1 MKEQIS
7 ELMDG
12 ELDHSNVDSIFAE
25 FKKNRELVK
34 DWEAYHMIGAVIRRP
49 SSFQSFDIAEKV
61 REQLKHEPSILVPN
75 VSKIARRKFYT
86 FSAAASVI
94 ILMSSWIL
102 LQTEKIQPAVTVAE
116 KAKEK
121 VVVSQIPASQPTPTF
136 TYTLPPFE
144 YHYLHNQP
152 QSLARK
158 VFLPNST
165 LYGPLTSEY
174 QIPEAGNSR

>member
-34 DWEAYHMIGAVIRRP
+34 DWEAYHMIGDVIRRP

-86 FSAAASVI
+86 FSAAA
-94 ILMSSWIL
+94 
-102 LQTEKIQPAVTVAE
+102 T
-116 KAKEK
+116 
-121 VVVSQIPASQPTPTF
+121 
-136 TYTLPPFE
+136 
-144 YHYLHNQP
+144 N
-152 QSLARK
+152 
-158 VFLPNST
+158 
-165 LYGPLTSEY
+165 
-174 QIPEAGNSR
+174 